1 MFGSRTFAFKDPGF
15 EHAHAQYTF
24 GTFADGNIIE
34 WHFARFIRIS
44 YFVFDLFFDL
54 CQVRIHLLKN
64 GYGVPIA
71 FAQQAQH
78 QMLRTNVAVL

>member
-1 MFGSRTFAFKDPGF
+1 MFGSCTFAFKYPGF

-24 GTFADGNIIE
+24 GTFADGNIVE
-34 WHFARFIRIS
+34 RHCARFIRIS

-54 CQVRIHLLKN
+54 CQVHIHLLKN
-64 GYGVPIA
+64 AYGVAVA

-78 QMLRTNVAVL
+78 QMLRADVAVL

>member
-1 MFGSRTFAFKDPGF
+1 MFGSRALALKYPGF

-24 GTFADGNIIE
+24 RTFADADIVE
-34 WHFARFIRIS
+34 RHFARFIRIS

-54 CQVRIHLLKN
+54 CQVCIHLLKN
-64 GYGVPIA
+64 AYGVPIA
-71 FAQQAQH
+71 FAQKAQH